1 MRARLWKM
9 GVLALI
15 LAGTVVGSS
24 AQNVFTPIEYW
35 DVTNGTA
42 SSTIFTGISGNLAIG
57 NYNNI
62 DGDHGFIYNTQNQS
76 NPFSAPVINA
86 SATST
91 YFYGISGGRIAGTYS
106 ADNQSYGFIYNTA
119 APIDQRLI
127 TLDAGTEAFGISGNR
142 VVFSSAS
149 GQYGIYD
156 LTNSSISNL
165 TISRFDDNDYN
176 VKGITGNTVYGYY
189 LDSTIGTGGAYRGF
203 LYDCLTDSIT
213 SFDATP
219 AEGTGVLNTTYIYGL
234 TEDGKV
240 IGTYYASDSPSL
252 PISFVY
258 DISEGNQEDI
268 NDPDSSST
276 ELYGKD
282 GQTLVGTVKRD
293 NKTMGVLVVPEPT
306 TYALIALGLF
316 VMAISRCKSR
326 RSPQA

>member
-24 AQNVFTPIEYW
+24 AQNVFTPIQYT
-35 DVTNGTA
+35 DGNFTA
-42 SSTIFTGISGNLAIG
+42 TSTVFTGISSNLVIG
-57 NYNNI
+57 IYV
-62 DGDHGFIYNTQNQS
+62 GDYGFNHGFIYDTQNQA
-76 NPFSAPVINA
+76 NPFSTPIIDAL
-86 SATST
+86 ATST

-106 ADNQSYGFIYNTA
+106 TGSESYGFVYNTA
-119 APIDQRLI
+119 APEDAPV
-127 TLDAGTEAFGISGNR
+127 TLDAGTEALGISGNR

-156 LTNSSISNL
+156 LTNSSSSNL
-165 TISRFDDNDYN
+165 TISRFDDYDYN

-189 LDSTIGTGGAYRGF
+189 LDSTIGPEGAYRGF
-203 LYDCLTDSIT
+203 LYDCLTDNIA

-240 IGTYYASDSPSL
+240 IGTYYASDNPSL
-252 PISFVY
+252 PISFVA
-258 DISEGNQEDI
+258 DINGQNQEDY
-268 NDPDSSST
+268 NDPDSSGT
-276 ELYGKD
+276 ELHGKE
-282 GQTLVGTVKRD
+282 GQILVGSVTKGV
-293 NKTMGVLVVPEPT
+293 NPVGVLVVPEPT